1 MKRSWVHVP
10 LKPEFLMLLCDFH
23 KTAMISVFNGSAILC
38 IILSSFSKKYFV
50 ENSSF
55 DAIALYLSAGIKM
68 KFILNITLQRR

>member
-10 LKPEFLMLLCDFH
+10 LKPEFLMLPCDFH
-23 KTAMISVFNGSAILC
+23 KTAMIFVFNGSAILC
-38 IILSSFSKKYFV
+38 IILSYSKKYFV